1 MLLCLPRIHHFYIS
15 CPPPPQQPHQC
26 GQGKPGGWE
35 KLRHRWAVHNIV
47 YVPDSSFTQPM
58 PYSPCR
64 HSSVPAKI
72 TNTTENE
79 TTLLVHNTINVEKMC
94 FRNVVSLLEKYGFT
108 VGEIWFHCWREIRDG
123 IWWQTKLEAPGGYRR
138 LPEAPG
144 GDLKW
149 ALAKHWVSESRVGQ
163 CLGAPWD
170 ALKSRYVPYLSIH
183 SWFWSVRAWKEKFP
197 PFKDIGPP
205 THFP

>member
-1 MLLCLPRIHHFYIS
+1 MLLCLPRIHPFYIS
-15 CPPPPQQPHQC
+15 CPPLPQQPHQC
-26 GQGKPGGWE
+26 GQWKPGGWE

-72 TNTTENE
+72 TNTTVNE
-79 TTLLVHNTINVEKMC
+79 TTLLVHNIINVEKMC

-108 VGEIWFHCWREIRDG
+108 VGEKSEM
-123 IWWQTKLEAPGGYRR
+123 EYGGKQNWR

-170 ALKSRYVPYLSIH
+170 ALNSRYVPYLPIQSQ
-183 SWFWSVRAWKEKFP
+183 FCAVQAWKGKFSALI
-197 PFKDIGPP
+197 DIVALS
-205 THFP
+205 HFP

>member
-1 MLLCLPRIHHFYIS
+1 MRPLFWSTVLSTWRRC
-15 CPPPPQQPHQC
+15 
-26 GQGKPGGWE
+26 
-35 KLRHRWAVHNIV
+35 
-47 YVPDSSFTQPM
+47 
-58 PYSPCR
+58 
-64 HSSVPAKI
+64 
-72 TNTTENE
+72 
-79 TTLLVHNTINVEKMC
+79 
-94 FRNVVSLLEKYGFT
+94 VSEM
-108 VGEIWFHCWREIRDG
+108 WFHCWRNMVSLLERNQYE

-170 ALKSRYVPYLSIH
+170 ALKSRYVPYLSIRGL
-183 SWFWSVRAWKEKFP
+183 FWSVRAWKEKFP

-205 THFP
+205 THYPIPSSTCSCPLCHISCGEHAETDWKMQE